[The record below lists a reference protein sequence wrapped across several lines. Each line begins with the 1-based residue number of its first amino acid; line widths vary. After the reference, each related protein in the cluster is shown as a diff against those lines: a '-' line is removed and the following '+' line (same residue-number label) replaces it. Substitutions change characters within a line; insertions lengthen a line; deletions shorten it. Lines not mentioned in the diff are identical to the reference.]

1 MARPGRG
8 HEMQVCGETA
18 GFLAYDHGCPA
29 FARSVDPELSEFGM
43 TDGELIQLMRI
54 LGDPQRFAI
63 FRQLAD
69 AGSLAAGA
77 LRAKGMSAPATSY
90 HLKEM
95 TEVGLLTV
103 ARRKQERRYSINIET
118 LDELVKWTQRA
129 AEDAVRGDARLIAYL
144 DATAANEQ
152 AQSAC
157 VAKV

>member
-1 MARPGRG
+1 
-8 HEMQVCGETA
+8 
-18 GFLAYDHGCPA
+18 
-29 FARSVDPELSEFGM
+29 M